1 MAINYASK
9 YSDIVDERFFKASF
23 TQAAV
28 NTNYDFAGVQTVN
41 VYSIPIAAMNNYTMS
56 GSARYGTPTELEDTV
71 QELKME
77 RDRSF
82 TFTIDRRNYTD
93 TMMTKEAGRALSR
106 QLDEV
111 VIPEVDT
118 YRIGKMAATP
128 GTTRVTAITNTNA
141 YSEFLTGV
149 TTLLDAKAPIAG
161 TFAFVGSNFYKQI
174 RLDSSF
180 IKASDMAQDML
191 VRGQVGSVEGIPI
204 IHVPA
209 TYLGSGVEFIIS
221 NKIAVPSAQKIES
234 YKIHD
239 NPPGING
246 WLIEGRIYYDA
257 WVLNNKKSAIYLQRS
272 TAVTP

>member
-9 YSDIVDERFFKASF
+9 YSNVVDEKFTKASF

-28 NTNYDFAGVQTVN
+28 NTNYDFAGVNAVN
-41 VYSIPIAAMNNYTMS
+41 VYSLDTVAMGDYAVS
-56 GSARYGTPTELEDTV
+56 GTSRYGTPSELQDAT
-71 QELKME
+71 QTLKMT

-93 TMMTKEAGRALSR
+93 TMMVREAGRALSR
-106 QLDEV
+106 QLEERT
-111 VIPEVDT
+111 IPEVDT
-118 YRIGKMAATP
+118 YRLSVITANA
-128 GTTRVTAITNTNA
+128 GTTKALTITAANA

-149 TTLLDAKAPIAG
+149 TTLLDNKAPLSG
-161 TFAFVGSNFYKQI
+161 TFAFIGSNFYKQI

-180 IKASDMAQDML
+180 IKASDMAQEML
-191 VRGQVGSVEGIPI
+191 VRGQVGMVEGIPI

-209 TYLGSGVEFIIS
+209 SYLPTGTEFVIS
-221 NKIAVPSAQKIES
+221 NQVAVPSAQKIES

-246 WLIEGRIYYDA
+246 WLVEGRIYYDA
-257 WVLNNKKSAIYLQRS
+257 WVLTNKKPVIYLQKV
-272 TAVTP
+272 TVTP